1 MVEPYNYIMIDK
13 VLDEIERLNRLD
25 KSLDT
30 YEKFELLNVVSDEL
44 EDALA
49 YKEIGNMILS
59 VFDNEDRYDNDN
71 GEMKVYMMDRI
82 IKKYA
87 EDGLWGKDRWEFG

>member
-82 IKKYA
+82 TKKYA
-87 EDGLWGKDRWEFG
+87 EDGLWG

>member
-1 MVEPYNYIMIDK
+1 MAEPHNYIMIDK

-71 GEMKVYMMDRI
+71 GEMNMMDRI

-87 EDGLWGKDRWEFG
+87 EDGLWG

>member
-1 MVEPYNYIMIDK
+1 MAEPYNYIMIDK
-13 VLDEIERLNRLD
+13 VLDEIERLSRLD

-44 EDALA
+44 QDALT
-49 YKEIGNMILS
+49 YKDIGNMILS
-59 VFDNEDRYDNDN
+59 VFDTEDRYDNDD

-82 IKKYA
+82 VEKYV
-87 EDGLWGKDRWEFG
+87 EDGLWR

>member
-1 MVEPYNYIMIDK
+1 MAEPHNYIMIDK

-87 EDGLWGKDRWEFG
+87 EDGLWG

>member
-1 MVEPYNYIMIDK
+1 MVEPYNYIIIDK

-44 EDALA
+44 EDALT

-82 IKKYA
+82 IKNMLRL
-87 EDGLWGKDRWEFG
+87 DSGGKNIWEFG

>member
-82 IKKYA
+82 IKNMLRM
-87 EDGLWGKDRWEFG
+87 DSGGKNIWEFG

>member
-49 YKEIGNMILS
+49 YKEIGNMFLS

-87 EDGLWGKDRWEFG
+87 EDGLWG

>member
-1 MVEPYNYIMIDK
+1 MAEPYNYIMIDK

-44 EDALA
+44 EDALT

-87 EDGLWGKDRWEFG
+87 EDGLWG

>member
-30 YEKFELLNVVSDEL
+30 YEKFELLNVVSNEL

-49 YKEIGNMILS
+49 YKEIGNMIFS

-87 EDGLWGKDRWEFG
+87 EDGLWG

>member
-1 MVEPYNYIMIDK
+1 MAEPYNYIMIDK

-44 EDALA
+44 QDALT

-59 VFDNEDRYDNDN
+59 VFDIEDRYNNDD

-87 EDGLWGKDRWEFG
+87 EDGLWG

>member
-13 VLDEIERLNRLD
+13 VLDEIERLSSLD

-82 IKKYA
+82 IKKNA
-87 EDGLWGKDRWEFG
+87 EDGLWG

>member
-13 VLDEIERLNRLD
+13 VLDEIERLNSLD

-44 EDALA
+44 EDALT

-87 EDGLWGKDRWEFG
+87 EDGLWG

>member
-1 MVEPYNYIMIDK
+1 MAEPYNYIMIDK

-44 EDALA
+44 QDALT

-59 VFDNEDRYDNDN
+59 VFDIEDRYDNDN

-87 EDGLWGKDRWEFG
+87 EDGLWG

>member
-1 MVEPYNYIMIDK
+1 MAEPYNYIMIDK

-87 EDGLWGKDRWEFG
+87 EDGLWG

>member
-1 MVEPYNYIMIDK
+1 MAEPYNYIMIDK
-13 VLDEIERLNRLD
+13 VLDEIERLSRLD

-30 YEKFELLNVVSDEL
+30 YEQFELLNVVSDEL
-44 EDALA
+44 QDALT

-59 VFDNEDRYDNDN
+59 TFDIEDRYDSDD

-87 EDGLWGKDRWEFG
+87 KDGLWR

>member
-13 VLDEIERLNRLD
+13 VLDEIERLSSLD

-44 EDALA
+44 EVALT

-87 EDGLWGKDRWEFG
+87 EDGLWG

>member
-1 MVEPYNYIMIDK
+1 MSEPYNYIMINK
-13 VLDEIERLNRLD
+13 VLDEIERLSRLD

-44 EDALA
+44 EDALT

-59 VFDNEDRYDNDN
+59 VFDNEDRYDNDD
-71 GEMKVYMMDRI
+71 GEMKVYMMDKI
-82 IKKYA
+82 FEKYV
-87 EDGLWGKDRWEFG
+87 EDGLWG

>member
-1 MVEPYNYIMIDK
+1 MAEPYNYIMIDK
-13 VLDEIERLNRLD
+13 VLDEIERLSRLD

-30 YEKFELLNVVSDEL
+30 YEQFELLNVVSDEL
-44 EDALA
+44 QDALT

-59 VFDNEDRYDNDN
+59 VFDNEDRYDNDD

-82 IKKYA
+82 IEKYA
-87 EDGLWGKDRWEFG
+87 EDGLWG

>member
-1 MVEPYNYIMIDK
+1 MAEPYNYIIIDK
-13 VLDEIERLNRLD
+13 VLDEIERLSRLD

-44 EDALA
+44 EDALT

-59 VFDNEDRYDNDN
+59 VFDNEDRYDNDD

-82 IKKYA
+82 FEKYV
-87 EDGLWGKDRWEFG
+87 EDGLWG

>member
-87 EDGLWGKDRWEFG
+87 EDGLWG

>member
-30 YEKFELLNVVSDEL
+30 YEKFELLNVVSNEL

-87 EDGLWGKDRWEFG
+87 EDGLWG

>member
-1 MVEPYNYIMIDK
+1 MAEPYNYIMIDK

-44 EDALA
+44 EDALT

-59 VFDNEDRYDNDN
+59 VFVNEDRYDNDN

-87 EDGLWGKDRWEFG
+87 EDGLWG

>member
-59 VFDNEDRYDNDN
+59 VFDNEDRDDNDN

-87 EDGLWGKDRWEFG
+87 EDGLWG

>member
-82 IKKYA
+82 IKKYV
-87 EDGLWGKDRWEFG
+87 EDGLWG

>member
-13 VLDEIERLNRLD
+13 VLDEIERLSSLD

-44 EDALA
+44 EDALT

-87 EDGLWGKDRWEFG
+87 EDGLWG

>member
-1 MVEPYNYIMIDK
+1 MAEPHNYIMIDK
-13 VLDEIERLNRLD
+13 VLDEFERLNRLD

-49 YKEIGNMILS
+49 YKEIGNMILN

-87 EDGLWGKDRWEFG
+87 EDGLWG

>member
-1 MVEPYNYIMIDK
+1 MAEPYNYIMIDK
-13 VLDEIERLNRLD
+13 VLDEIERLSRLD

-44 EDALA
+44 QDALT

-59 VFDNEDRYDNDN
+59 VFDNEDRYDSDD
-71 GEMKVYMMDRI
+71 GEMKVYIMNRI
-82 IKKYA
+82 FEKYV
-87 EDGLWGKDRWEFG
+87 EDGLWG

>member
-1 MVEPYNYIMIDK
+1 MAEPYNYIMIDK
-13 VLDEIERLNRLD
+13 VLDEVERLSRLD

-44 EDALA
+44 EDALT

-59 VFDNEDRYDNDN
+59 VFDNEDRYDNDD

-82 IKKYA
+82 FEKYV
-87 EDGLWGKDRWEFG
+87 EDGLWG

>member
-13 VLDEIERLNRLD
+13 VLDEIERLSRLD

-44 EDALA
+44 EDALT

-59 VFDNEDRYDNDN
+59 VFDNEDKYDSDD

-82 IKKYA
+82 FEKYV
-87 EDGLWGKDRWEFG
+87 EDGLWG